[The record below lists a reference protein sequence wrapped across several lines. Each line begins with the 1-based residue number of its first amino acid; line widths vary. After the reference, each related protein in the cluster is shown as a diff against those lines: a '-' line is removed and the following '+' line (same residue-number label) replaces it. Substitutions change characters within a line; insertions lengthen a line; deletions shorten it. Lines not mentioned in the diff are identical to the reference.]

1 MIIKKYNQFIFE
13 DKLGDWLLP
22 LYKDDEYVR
31 NIVDRFIG
39 EIPPDISLPNAVGL
53 LSDWEKKEIEKL
65 VNDYQANG
73 IVEKEPVVKFSTE
86 TESLVEAVDLT
97 PGGKGAF
104 TSFLKVMT
112 ALGQKDVVPDF
123 SICPKDFLLFYRS
136 THIET
141 NTAKAVMARYSS
153 LSRFVDDIDYTNNDI
168 LLYFGLKCDS
178 SIEFGT
184 MSENEL
190 TKFGNFKINASVIK
204 WITTLDLKSAFSLKK
219 ELVNLTNTDI
229 STLCSIK
236 NDMLQYSPGQYDT
249 TMPITLT
256 DKILSFGYQNV
267 GQWDNGSLDS
277 GEFENIKSNFI
288 SWISTKK
295 WSDKVLISVKPIS
308 QWLYIHIKLK

>member
-39 EIPPDISLPNAVGL
+39 ETPPDISLSNAVGL
-53 LSDWEKKEIEKL
+53 LGDWDKREIEKL
-65 VNDYQANG
+65 VKDYQTNG
-73 IVEKEPVVKFSTE
+73 VCEKEPVVKFSTE
-86 TESLVEAVDLT
+86 TEPITEAVDLT

-123 SICPKDFLLFYRS
+123 SISPKDFLLFYRS
-136 THIET
+136 SHIET
-141 NTAKAVMARYSS
+141 NTVKAVIARYSS
-153 LSRFVDDIDYTNNDI
+153 LSRFVDNVDYTNNETI
-168 LLYFGLKCDS
+168 LYFGLKCDS

-184 MSENEL
+184 MSEDVL
-190 TKFGNFKINASVIK
+190 TSFGSFKVNTSAIK

-236 NDMLQYSPGQYDT
+236 NDMIEYSPGQYDT

-256 DKILSFGYQNV
+256 DKILSFGYQGV
-267 GQWDNGSLDS
+267 GKWDNGSLDS
-277 GEFENIKSNFI
+277 GEFENLKSNFV
-288 SWISTKK
+288 SWVSTKK
-295 WSDKVLISVKPIS
+295 WSDKVLISVKALS
-308 QWLYIHIKLK
+308 QWLYIHVKLK